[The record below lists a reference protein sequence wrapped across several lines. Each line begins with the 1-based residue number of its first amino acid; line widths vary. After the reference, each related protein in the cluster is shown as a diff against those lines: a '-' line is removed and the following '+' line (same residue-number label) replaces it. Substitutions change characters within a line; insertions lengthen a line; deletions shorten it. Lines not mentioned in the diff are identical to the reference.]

1 MIDFKSVDLYE
12 YFSLERKYNGGT
24 LNYCL
29 HSDGK
34 MRPLMLV
41 IAGGAY
47 EFLCFRE
54 NKPIANRFY
63 ENGYNVFYLDYSCG
77 KGVEY
82 PTALNETVMAVSY
95 IREKYNE
102 KLGIIG
108 FSAGGHLVGQV
119 SNDDID
125 AGFLGERKKYFVQ
138 PDAVIYCYPVIS
150 TRKGLIHEDSF
161 RNLLKS
167 KYGEYIKKVSVEK
180 MINGKSAP
188 AFIFHCA
195 DDALVPVGNSLAL
208 ATEYKTNGVPFEL
221 HIFPKGGHGV
231 ALPTEECWTKAEILE
246 YGVDSKMII
255 WFDLCLAWL
264 KNNGI
269 ERGKVYEDC

>member
-1 MIDFKSVDLYE
+1 MSFENLDLYK
-12 YFSLERKYNGGT
+12 YFGINKNTLGGI
-24 LNYCL
+24 LNFRR
-29 HSDGK
+29 HSDNIS
-34 MRPLMLV
+34 RNNMLV

-82 PTALNETVMAVSY
+82 LTALKETVMAISY
-95 IREKYNE
+95 IREKYNG

-125 AGFLGERKKYFVQ
+125 AGFLGERKKYFIK

-150 TRKGLIHEDSF
+150 ARKDLIHEDSF

-167 KYGEYIKKVSVEK
+167 KYDEYIESVSVEK
-180 MINGKSAP
+180 MINGKSSP

-208 ATEYKTNGVPFEL
+208 ATAYKENGVPFEL

-255 WFDLCLAWL
+255 WFDLCIKWL
-264 KNNGI
+264 ENYLK
-269 ERGKVYEDC
+269 